1 MSLGPASPHPYSL
14 LPVSFLKEKGAL
26 KGLQVKLEEQ
36 PSLGRGAARGPRLR
50 GALTRSGQG
59 DSSCAGG
66 ARGGRRSD
74 SGPQPPGAS
83 PGPALPAH
91 SGSGKQE
98 EGGGVGGGAPRD
110 PCARCF
116 PAVPAAATTR
126 AQHRS
131 AAAGR
136 GQLLPPGAPEYTPH
150 PHALMPGLPG
160 SQGGNP
166 RGTQQG
172 CDLTIPQSPQ
182 SLRYLRP
189 PRGPASGALP
199 PRSPDGSRR
208 SWWAAPGSR
217 ALRGPQ
223 ARRQQKREPGRPA
236 PERGEQS
243 RSELPN
249 EPGAARAPGPP
260 SSAPESRRLSRPRG
274 GAADSSR
281 RLPAFSISPFS
292 P

>member
-1 MSLGPASPHPYSL
+1 MHSP
-14 LPVSFLKEKGAL
+14 G
-26 KGLQVKLEEQ
+26 
-36 PSLGRGAARGPRLR
+36 LGREGSR
-50 GALTRSGQG
+50 
-59 DSSCAGG
+59 AGG
-66 ARGGRRSD
+66 ASGWGRGD
-74 SGPQPPGAS
+74 SWSQPPGAS
-83 PGPALPAH
+83 PGPALLAR
-91 SGSGKQE
+91 SGSGKRE

-126 AQHRS
+126 AQQRS
-131 AAAGR
+131 AAAGGR
-136 GQLLPPGAPEYTPH
+136 QPLPPGSPEHTPH

-160 SQGGNP
+160 SQGGNR

-172 CDLTIPQSPQ
+172 CDLTIPLNPQ

-189 PRGPASGALP
+189 PRGPAGRALP
-199 PRSPDGSRR
+199 PRSPDGSPR

-223 ARRQQKREPGRPA
+223 ARRQQKREPGRRA
-236 PERGEQS
+236 PERGAQS

-249 EPGAARAPGPP
+249 EPGAARAPETP
-260 SSAPESRRLSRPRG
+260 SSAPESLRLSRPRG